1 MQIRYIVPFAERT
14 HIEWPH
20 SGNSVK
26 RFNNVARKT
35 AGRPKTELTTGVMT
49 LARRLSWV
57 IIKRDRSGVSHTGGS
72 GLTQT
77 GGGGVSQTTIGALA
91 EEEMGKTRTTTLTLT
106 FTITKPHLLRQ
117 IYSVFTIRTKMS
129 ERVPL
134 TSLLGR

>member
-1 MQIRYIVPFAERT
+1 M
-14 HIEWPH
+14 
-20 SGNSVK
+20 
-26 RFNNVARKT
+26 
-35 AGRPKTELTTGVMT
+35 
-49 LARRLSWV
+49 
-57 IIKRDRSGVSHTGGS
+57 SHTGGS